1 MSEAPQE
8 LCEENLWM
16 VSHIGFPGVQS
27 YCFRDWVCLWDGE
40 HPPAAGCDRTQCS
53 KQEQP
58 RRDISCEKHSRSV
71 GGRGVEVP
79 PDHRMVVTF

>member
-1 MSEAPQE
+1 MRRTCGWSVTLDFLGFRATVSET
-8 LCEENLWM
+8 
-16 VSHIGFPGVQS
+16 
-27 YCFRDWVCLWDGE
+27 RVCLWDGE

-79 PDHRMVVTF
+79 PDHRMVVTL